1 MYNQY
6 WPNIGMPMY
15 NQYWSDI
22 GAFNIDRI
30 LERQC
35 IANIGRISECQW
47 IANIGQTDPHWGLQY
62 LIFMRSIYIIRTIL
76 VLITSTWISN
86 LWCLYQPYVLNPYYI
101 LGLFFLAVLLQ
112 FIFLPLLSSWRE
124 KYIII
129 ILSISLTYNQYSKN
143 YINIPL
149 FFRVCK
155 TLKLLE
161 C

>member
-15 NQYWSDI
+15 NQYWPNI
-22 GAFNIDRI
+22 GTFNIDRI

-62 LIFMRSIYIIRTIL
+62 LIYMRFIYIYIYIYIIRTIL
-76 VLITSTWISN
+76 VLITSTWVSN
-86 LWCLYQPYVLNPYYI
+86 LWCLYQFYVLNPYYI
-101 LGLFFLAVLLQ
+101 LDLFFLAILLQ

-129 ILSISLTYNQYSKN
+129 ILSIS
-143 YINIPL
+143 INI
-149 FFRVCK
+149 
-155 TLKLLE
+155 
-161 C
+161 